1 MIIIINLYYY
11 SFLTLDISDIT
22 VNENEH
28 NELNE
33 TYNRLYLNNIF
44 LKMRLSCI
52 FNTLKKLYKY
62 ISLLL
67 L

>member
-33 TYNRLYLNNIF
+33 TYNRF
-44 LKMRLSCI
+44 VFK
-52 FNTLKKLYKY
+52 
-62 ISLLL
+62 
-67 L
+67 